1 MLAQTIYRRTKQM
14 RKSCAASGITV
25 SRRTI
30 QRIVLEM
37 KAEEIGSDKIFKETG
52 DIAGL
57 DFTLNRAENAV
68 E

>member
-1 MLAQTIYRRTKQM
+1 M